1 MLHPVCLHSLQLCR
15 FMCVLSVRVRSM
27 PAICL
32 VHGISH
38 SIPTTTLR
46 HTAKAA
52 RQGGAEINRQA
63 SELTLSLAHTN
74 SPYEMRHKAFAD
86 SFGLSR

>member
-1 MLHPVCLHSLQLCR
+1 
-15 FMCVLSVRVRSM
+15 M
-27 PAICL
+27 PATCL
-32 VHGISH
+32 VHGILH

-52 RQGGAEINRQA
+52 RQGGAEINWQA

-74 SPYEMRHKAFAD
+74 SPYEMRHKALAD
-86 SFGLSR
+86 SCGSFRR